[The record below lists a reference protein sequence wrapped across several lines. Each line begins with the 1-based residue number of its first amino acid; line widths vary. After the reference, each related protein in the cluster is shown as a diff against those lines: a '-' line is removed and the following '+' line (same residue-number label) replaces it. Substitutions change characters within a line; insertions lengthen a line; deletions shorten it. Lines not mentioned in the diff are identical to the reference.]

1 MIFLTLIYILYFCNM
16 NRIEEVIKEHG
27 YTVTSLAEKIGTSK
41 QNLFAKLKS
50 PSYPTLV
57 EIATA
62 LDVPMWQLFASPAEV
77 TGSRDFVAIV
87 RYNGELKEVTSVGE
101 LERIVSELKGE
112 ETEPKPIGHKNIRG
126 KEYFEK

>member
-62 LDVPMWQLFASPAEV
+62 LDVPMWQLFASPDEV
-77 TGSRDFVAIV
+77 AGSREFLAIV
-87 RYNGELKEVTSVGE
+87 RYNGELKEVTSIEE
-101 LERIVSELKGE
+101 LEKIVSQ
-112 ETEPKPIGHKNIRG
+112 I
-126 KEYFEK
+126 KEQRML

>member
-1 MIFLTLIYILYFCNM
+1 M

-62 LDVPMWQLFASPAEV
+62 LDVPMWQLFASPKEV
-77 TGSRDFVAIV
+77 AGDSDFLAIIK
-87 RYNGELKEVTSVGE
+87 YNGELKEVTSVEE
-101 LERIVSELKGE
+101 LEQIVIEIKGKE
-112 ETEPKPIGHKNIRG
+112 AEHKPIEHKNIRG
-126 KEYFEK
+126 KEYFK

>member
-1 MIFLTLIYILYFCNM
+1 M

-62 LDVPMWQLFASPAEV
+62 LDVPMWQLFASPEEV
-77 TGSRDFVAIV
+77 VGNEEELTASISYKGEFFNTHSKE
-87 RYNGELKEVTSVGE
+87 ELKQY
-101 LERIVSELKGE
+101 VSKL
-112 ETEPKPIGHKNIRG
+112 
-126 KEYFEK
+126 

>member
-1 MIFLTLIYILYFCNM
+1 M
-16 NRIEEVIKEHG
+16 NRIEDVIKEHG

-62 LDVPMWQLFASPAEV
+62 LDVPMWQLFASP
-77 TGSRDFVAIV
+77 SDVAGGNEELTASISY
-87 RYNGELKEVTSVGE
+87 RGEFFNTHSKEELKRYVDK
-101 LERIVSELKGE
+101 L
-112 ETEPKPIGHKNIRG
+112 
-126 KEYFEK
+126 

>member
-1 MIFLTLIYILYFCNM
+1 M
-16 NRIEEVIKEHG
+16 NRIEDVIKEHG

-62 LDVPMWQLFASPAEV
+62 LDVPMWQLFASP
-77 TGSRDFVAIV
+77 SDVAGGGEELTASISY
-87 RYNGELKEVTSVGE
+87 RGEFFNTHSKEELKRYVDK
-101 LERIVSELKGE
+101 L
-112 ETEPKPIGHKNIRG
+112 
-126 KEYFEK
+126 

>member
-1 MIFLTLIYILYFCNM
+1 M
-16 NRIEEVIKEHG
+16 NRIEDVIREHG

-62 LDVPMWQLFASPAEV
+62 LDVPMWQLFASPEDIV
-77 TGSRDFVAIV
+77 NRNNFLAIV
-87 RYNGELKEVTSVGE
+87 KYNGKLKEITSVEE
-101 LERIVSELKGE
+101 LEKIVGDLKKE
-112 ETEPKPIGHKNIRG
+112 EK
-126 KEYFEK
+126 

>member
-1 MIFLTLIYILYFCNM
+1 M
-16 NRIEEVIKEHG
+16 NRIEDVIKEHG

-62 LDVPMWQLFASPAEV
+62 LDIPMWQLFASPEEIA
-77 TGSRDFVAIV
+77 GSGDFVALIKDGKNL
-87 RYNGELKEVTSVGE
+87 YSAGNWQELKELIE
-101 LERIVSELKGE
+101 
-112 ETEPKPIGHKNIRG
+112 KN
-126 KEYFEK
+126 EKI

>member
-1 MIFLTLIYILYFCNM
+1 M
-16 NRIEEVIKEHG
+16 NRIEDVIREHG

-62 LDVPMWQLFASPAEV
+62 LDVPMWQLFASPEEIAG
-77 TGSRDFVAIV
+77 TGDFVALIKDGKNL
-87 RYNGELKEVTSVGE
+87 YSAGNWQELKELVE
-101 LERIVSELKGE
+101 
-112 ETEPKPIGHKNIRG
+112 KN
-126 KEYFEK
+126 EKI

>member
-1 MIFLTLIYILYFCNM
+1 M
-16 NRIEEVIKEHG
+16 NRIEDVIREHG

-62 LDVPMWQLFASPAEV
+62 LDVPMWQLFASP
-77 TGSRDFVAIV
+77 SDVAGGDEELTASISY
-87 RYNGELKEVTSVGE
+87 RGEFFNTHSKEELKQYVNK
-101 LERIVSELKGE
+101 L
-112 ETEPKPIGHKNIRG
+112 
-126 KEYFEK
+126 